1 MTMSHAVPLL
11 TGLAVL
17 TLMWHGPLPES
28 ARLLF
33 SSHMTMHIGVVA
45 IAAPLI
51 AVGIRGSRFDPVRR
65 VPAVFA
71 PVPTSIVELIVVWG
85 WHAPLLHAA
94 ARAHDTIFAV
104 EQGTF
109 LGAGL
114 LLWLSA
120 LGGTPSASNWRAG
133 AGVGALL
140 FTSIHMT
147 LLGALF
153 LLAPR
158 PLYLHV
164 DLATGD
170 VSHLAD
176 QHLGGAIM
184 LLVGGASYLLG
195 ALWLTASLLRTA
207 GTTDA
212 VKRGHDIAKS
222 ALSCPPR

>member
-1 MTMSHAVPLL
+1 MTHAVPLL

-17 TLMWHGPLPES
+17 TLLWLGPLPES
-28 ARLLF
+28 ARFFF

-51 AVGIRGSRFDPVRR
+51 AVGIRGGRFDPVRR

-71 PVPTSIVELIVVWG
+71 PVPASLVELIVVWG
-85 WHAPLLHAA
+85 WHAPLLHQA
-94 ARAHDTIFAV
+94 ARLHETIFAV
-104 EQGTF
+104 EQATF

-114 LLWLSA
+114 FLWLSV
-120 LGGTPSASNWRAG
+120 LGGTPNASNWRMG
-133 AGVGALL
+133 AGIGALL

-153 LLAPR
+153 SLASR

-164 DLATGD
+164 HPAGPDF
-170 VSHLAD
+170 SHLAD
-176 QHLGGAIM
+176 QQLGGAIM

-195 ALWLTASLLRTA
+195 ALWLTAALLRSA
-207 GTTDA
+207 GTSDCTQTQT
-212 VKRGHDIAKS
+212 
-222 ALSCPPR
+222 